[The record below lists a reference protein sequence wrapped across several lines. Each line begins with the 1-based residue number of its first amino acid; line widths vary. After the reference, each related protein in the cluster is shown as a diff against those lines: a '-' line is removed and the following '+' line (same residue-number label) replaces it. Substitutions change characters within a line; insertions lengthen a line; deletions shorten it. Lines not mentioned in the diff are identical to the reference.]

1 MKDIGAVLA
10 SLFVIF
16 ILISLLSVDDTQN
29 SGLNS
34 SLGKTSDSG
43 AGLVEAVLLHR
54 QQYRTNWRYRPVGL
68 PRTNGAEGDQSYGS
82 VRQIIQ
88 LDTVSLVLPIREKLT
103 EFESR
108 DPDQNDDKYD

>member
-34 SLGKTSDSG
+34 SLGKTSDSETS
-43 AGLVEAVLLHR
+43 LEAILLH
-54 QQYRTNWRYRPVGL
+54 
-68 PRTNGAEGDQSYGS
+68 
-82 VRQIIQ
+82 Q
-88 LDTVSLVLPIREKLT
+88 LTLSGWHLSDGK
-103 EFESR
+103 
-108 DPDQNDDKYD
+108 DKKS

>member
-29 SGLNS
+29 FGLNS

-43 AGLVEAVLLHR
+43 TGLAEAILLHR
-54 QQYRTNWRYRPVGL
+54 QHHRTSSDG
-68 PRTNGAEGDQSYGS
+68 
-82 VRQIIQ
+82 
-88 LDTVSLVLPIREKLT
+88 K
-103 EFESR
+103 
-108 DPDQNDDKYD
+108 DKKS